1 MCHSVFT
8 VTGRPLSSSYQYGP
22 IMPLRPMAHHTVT
35 FSTLSGLSTCSWG
48 WAWAQNRMLF
58 VNLSAKVKVFFITKE
73 NQVQKVRMV
82 FNLPTDTLT
91 KCKPL
96 CLICSSL
103 SLQNLYFVQKHVK
116 VLVHYTHNGCPG
128 QISFLRQTSCEFP
141 WGHCQMFYHTVDVG
155 VSPSRP
161 LSSTVTFI
169 LILNTSSFPKFIQE
183 AQNSDS
189 GWSISAREIATKLS
203 SYVCMS
209 DLVAK

>member
-1 MCHSVFT
+1 
-8 VTGRPLSSSYQYGP
+8 
-22 IMPLRPMAHHTVT
+22 
-35 FSTLSGLSTCSWG
+35 
-48 WAWAQNRMLF
+48 MLF

-82 FNLPTDTLT
+82 FNLPTDTLK

-103 SLQNLYFVQKHVK
+103 SLQNLNFVRKHVK

-141 WGHCQMFYHTVDVG
+141 WEHCQMFYHTVDVG

-169 LILNTSSFPKFIQE
+169 LILSTSSFPKFIQE

-189 GWSISAREIATKLS
+189 GWSISAREISTKLS
-203 SYVCMS
+203 SCVWMS
-209 DLVAK
+209 DLVVK